1 MVPII
6 FARFRLTP
14 ATYRAREYMIA
25 KFCDLSGTIDRF
37 VRSRLVQNVGA
48 LSLVQLTG
56 YLVPIITLPYLTRVL
71 GPQEWGRVAWMQVIL
86 GYFTSLTNWGFVW
99 SGTRKVAV
107 LRNDIPELSRVFL
120 AGWAAQWGL
129 CVVSIALFAGMI
141 SLIPLFSSMHDYLI
155 YGAVTIVAGVLFPAW
170 LLVGLERLKEISLI
184 QILIRVGAVPLII
197 MFVNKPADGPLVVG
211 LMALS
216 GLVGGAASVL
226 WMRRHLALEW
236 HWPRPMDIA
245 SAFLD
250 NSSTYFSNLFIDTY
264 TSLTPVILGVI
275 SGPVAVGHFVLAD
288 KLWRVFKS
296 MLTTVFQALFP
307 RLSYLFSHNCSAAIQ
322 LLLWSS
328 LPMTAA
334 SGAVSVMLWMYARPL
349 VQIVGGGAFSDS
361 VVLLQWM
368 APLPLVTALSS
379 IFSILILLPNDMIR
393 QLNLVLGAA
402 AILSMSTVW
411 LWILWYGEEGAA
423 INAFLAEI
431 LVTAGCFAFVV
442 QWMRKE
448 TR

>member
-1 MVPII
+1 
-6 FARFRLTP
+6 
-14 ATYRAREYMIA
+14 
-25 KFCDLSGTIDRF
+25 
-37 VRSRLVQNVGA
+37 
-48 LSLVQLTG
+48 
-56 YLVPIITLPYLTRVL
+56 
-71 GPQEWGRVAWMQVIL
+71 
-86 GYFTSLTNWGFVW
+86 
-99 SGTRKVAV
+99 
-107 LRNDIPELSRVFL
+107 
-120 AGWAAQWGL
+120 
-129 CVVSIALFAGMI
+129 
-141 SLIPLFSSMHDYLI
+141 
-155 YGAVTIVAGVLFPAW
+155 
-170 LLVGLERLKEISLI
+170 
-184 QILIRVGAVPLII
+184 
-197 MFVNKPADGPLVVG
+197 
-211 LMALS
+211 
-216 GLVGGAASVL
+216 L

-236 HWPRPMDIA
+236 HWPCPMDIA

-264 TSLTPVILGVI
+264 TSLTPLILGVI

-307 RLSYLFSHNCSAAIQ
+307 RLSYLFSHNFSAAIQ

-402 AILSMSTVW
+402 AIISMSTVW
-411 LWILWYGEEGAA
+411 LWILWYGAEGAA

-442 QWMRKE
+442 QWMRSLKWNSGMKGKI
-448 TR
+448 